1 MNSNQILP
9 INFKAKLFIQLF
21 IGFIIATIIGT
32 MTVFSGAFIIAK
44 SLGLEFKI
52 HYNGFSTGPGCVAL
66 HANLDY
72 IDSIQKMFPDEI
84 KNYIDFPE
92 KQRYLDELKIRKTRM
107 RNHFLVA
114 TGTFA
119 FPLLIGMAG
128 MIFLFKYKNKYTNHA
143 SLNFKKWI
151 LIFLSLF
158 WLRAAIDVWA
168 KLFKLIFK
176 RFKYYS
182 LDSSISYYL
191 NMGKEGFPIIECL
204 VVTTILFFVVFR
216 FIPKQERFTF
226 LLSGLIG
233 GITGV
238 YLWFFL
244 IGKYILF

>member
-1 MNSNQILP
+1 
-9 INFKAKLFIQLF
+9 
-21 IGFIIATIIGT
+21 
-32 MTVFSGAFIIAK
+32 
-44 SLGLEFKI
+44 
-52 HYNGFSTGPGCVAL
+52 
-66 HANLDY
+66 
-72 IDSIQKMFPDEI
+72 
-84 KNYIDFPE
+84 
-92 KQRYLDELKIRKTRM
+92 
-107 RNHFLVA
+107 
-114 TGTFA
+114 
-119 FPLLIGMAG
+119 
-128 MIFLFKYKNKYTNHA
+128 
-143 SLNFKKWI
+143 
-151 LIFLSLF
+151 LF